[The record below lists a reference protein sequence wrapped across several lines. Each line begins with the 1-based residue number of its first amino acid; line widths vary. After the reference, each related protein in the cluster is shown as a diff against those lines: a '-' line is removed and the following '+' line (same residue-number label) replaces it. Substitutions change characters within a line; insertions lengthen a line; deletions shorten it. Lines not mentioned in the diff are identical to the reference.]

1 MIEEEFKSN
10 QTFKYPEEYD
20 IYDGALEGSLKKNFG
35 ADKTEPGGALPWKVP
50 DFSKETE
57 IIQDFKNKDTYKRRE
72 AVQNQR
78 DEAASMQALEDWLTA
93 KAKLYHDYMIKR
105 GKLEEGLEKK
115 TLRGLLAENYQAMIK
130 SEYGEV
136 AKLRFPHVAYG
147 QDVNS
152 KTFKQSYP
160 QSFKRYFF

>member
-1 MIEEEFKSN
+1 
-10 QTFKYPEEYD
+10 
-20 IYDGALEGSLKKNFG
+20 
-35 ADKTEPGGALPWKVP
+35 
-50 DFSKETE
+50 
-57 IIQDFKNKDTYKRRE
+57 
-72 AVQNQR
+72 
-78 DEAASMQALEDWLTA
+78 MQALEDWLTA

-152 KTFKQSYP
+152 KTFK
-160 QSFKRYFF
+160 